1 MAVSFQD
8 IEKALQRVRPI
19 ISPTQLAFSQSFSNF
34 TGRDIFIKWENKLRT
49 GSFKERGAINVLSM
63 LTDAQKAKG
72 VCAASAGNHALA
84 LSYHAARMK
93 VPCTIVMPTT
103 APLVKVESTQK
114 TGAEVILQ
122 GTTFDEAYDYCLNLS
137 QERGLEF
144 VSAFDDERV
153 VAGQGTCG
161 LEILDQLAGFDSI
174 IVPIGGGGLM
184 AGIAT
189 AIKTRRPEVLTLGV
203 YSEWAFQAKADLSAG
218 KPRPSLP
225 PATIADGIAVKRA
238 GKVTQPII
246 DAVVDQKTTV
256 SESEIAR
263 AIVKLLE
270 FEKTVVEGAGAA
282 AIAALLAGALPADRK
297 RVVVLVCGSNIDMN
311 VLSRLLERDMAERGR
326 LLNIRVSVPD
336 RPGSLHFTAGI
347 VARAGANVLH
357 VLHDRSFS
365 RIPSN
370 VDITLKLEVR
380 NKGHKETI
388 LQELAANGIEAV
400 VTE

>member
-1 MAVSFQD
+1 MAVTIQD
-8 IEKALQRVRPI
+8 IEQALQRIRPI
-19 ISPTQLAFSQSFSNF
+19 LAPTQLAFSQSFSNF
-34 TGRDIFIKWENKLRT
+34 TGRDVFIKWENKLRT
-49 GSFKERGAINVLSM
+49 GSFKERGAISVLTL
-63 LTDAQKAKG
+63 LTEEQKKKG

-114 TGAEVILQ
+114 TGAEVILF
-122 GTTFDEAYDYCLNLS
+122 GNNFDEAYDYCLKLAA
-137 QERGLEF
+137 ERGIEF

-153 VAGQGTCG
+153 VAGQGTSG
-161 LEILDQLAGFDSI
+161 LEIMEQLSSFDAV
-174 IVPIGGGGLM
+174 IVPVGGGGLM
-184 AGIAT
+184 GGIAT
-189 AIKTRRPEVLTLGV
+189 AIKAKRKEVLTLGV
-203 YSEWAFQAKADLSAG
+203 YSEWATHAKKDLAAG
-218 KPRPSLP
+218 VARPALP
-225 PATIADGIAVKRA
+225 SATIADGIAVKRA
-238 GKVTQPII
+238 GKITQPIL
-246 DAVVDQKTTV
+246 DAVVDKKVTV

-282 AIAALLAGALPADRK
+282 GIAALLAGALPPECK

-336 RPGSLHFTAGI
+336 RPGSLHFTTGI
-347 VARAGANVLH
+347 VARAGANILH

-365 RIPSN
+365 REPSN
-370 VDITLKLEVR
+370 VDITLELEVR
-380 NKGHKETI
+380 NKAHKETL
-388 LQELAANGIEAV
+388 LQELAANGIEAQ
-400 VTE
+400 VTD